1 MIIHSITDNI
11 KKQIGNLFFWLLI
24 FVILFDPTGTILHKK
39 DLMFVLVVAFNILFY
54 KPDWSKLPWILLL
67 FCAITIPYLISCMR
81 MTLVD
86 ETEAQTNEVIEESP
100 TTGLSVLS
108 SDGVTSVTSVNSYSQ
123 ANLELN
129 NALCII
135 LIAVAVLI
143 FLLAIAIFIRLGR
156 S

>member
-1 MIIHSITDNI
+1 MNKLLKIFLTGLVIFTFFSLATIYATEDN
-11 KKQIGNLFFWLLI
+11 
-24 FVILFDPTGTILHKK
+24 
-39 DLMFVLVVAFNILFY
+39 
-54 KPDWSKLPWILLL
+54 
-67 FCAITIPYLISCMR
+67 
-81 MTLVD
+81 TLVD

-143 FLLAIAIFIRLGR
+143 FLLAIAIFIRLGK

>member
-86 ETEAQTNEVIEESP
+86 ETEVLAVYKAISP
-100 TTGLSVLS
+100 VLLLLWIRNYPRGLL
-108 SDGVTSVTSVNSYSQ
+108 
-123 ANLELN
+123 
-129 NALCII
+129 
-135 LIAVAVLI
+135 
-143 FLLAIAIFIRLGR
+143 
-156 S
+156 